1 MGNLAFTGI
10 EPTQAVS
17 PNQFGL
23 SDSMS
28 QLALSMGTPAGTTP
42 GMATAAVSTM
52 GGAAP
57 AGAAAPTVDVQ
68 APDVGAGGGFWGGL
82 GGWNMDTAKL
92 ALGGLQTLGN
102 LWMGARALKMAKEQ
116 FNYQKGVTETNL
128 VNSIQSY
135 NTALQD
141 RANNRAD
148 ATNSSQASADAYV
161 EANKAVRQ

>member
-1 MGNLAFTGI
+1 MLTYGAI

-42 GMATAAVSTM
+42 GMATAAASTISAPTAGGV
-52 GGAAP
+52 GGAP
-57 AGAAAPTVDVQ
+57 AIDVQ
-68 APDVGAGGGFWGGL
+68 APAAGAGGGFWGGL

-102 LWMGARALKMAKEQ
+102 LWMGARAMKMARDQ

-148 ATNSSQASADAYV
+148 ATNASQASADAYV
-161 EANKAVRQ
+161 EANRAVRR

>member
-1 MGNLAFTGI
+1 MGFLQDLLGMNALAGQPQQQQQTMVNG
-10 EPTQAVS
+10 AV
-17 PNQFGL
+17 
-23 SDSMS
+23 
-28 QLALSMGTPAGTTP
+28 
-42 GMATAAVSTM
+42 
-52 GGAAP
+52 
-57 AGAAAPTVDVQ
+57 AGATGPQGIGGQPTGGDLTAPNVQ
-68 APDVGAGGGFWGGL
+68 VPGAESSML
-82 GGWNMDTAKL
+82 GWNMDTAKL

-161 EANKAVRQ
+161 EENKAVRQ

>member
-1 MGNLAFTGI
+1 MGFLQDLLGMNALAEQPQQQQQTMLNG
-10 EPTQAVS
+10 AVAGS
-17 PNQFGL
+17 TNQTNILG
-23 SDSMS
+23 
-28 QLALSMGTPAGTTP
+28 QTK
-42 GMATAAVSTM
+42 
-52 GGAAP
+52 GGDLVAP
-57 AGAAAPTVDVQ
+57 QVQ
-68 APDVGAGGGFWGGL
+68 TPDVGSSML
-82 GGWNMDTAKL
+82 GWNMDTAKL

-135 NTALQD
+135 NTALTD

-148 ATNSSQASADAYV
+148 ATNASQASADAYV